1 MNGFTKYIITIIIIS
16 VLFVGYHKYEVENL
30 NNTIVTLESENVDL
44 KNKIGLMEKN
54 FENFIKKRNNNVKV
68 VYKTKEKK
76 IKVPVVEQLKQ
87 VNKDIDELEKNMD
100 SIKGIL
106 PNRKGQ
112 DLINSLKL
120 KTDL

>member
-76 IKVPVVEQLKQ
+76 VQVPAEVELKE
-87 VNKDIDELEKNMD
+87 VNRDIQDLEKSMD
-100 SIKGIL
+100 SIKSLL

-112 DLINSLKL
+112 ELINSLKL
-120 KTDL
+120 KTSI

>member
-1 MNGFTKYIITIIIIS
+1 MNGFVKYIITTIVIS
-16 VLFVGYHKYEVENL
+16 ALFLGYHEYKVENL
-30 NNTIVTLESENVDL
+30 NLTIVTLESENIDL
-44 KNKIGLMEKN
+44 RNKIDLMENN

-76 IKVPVVEQLKQ
+76 ITIPVVKQLEQ

-100 SIKGIL
+100 SIKSIL

>member
-1 MNGFTKYIITIIIIS
+1 MNGFVKYIITTIVILA
-16 VLFVGYHKYEVENL
+16 LFLGYHEYKVENL
-30 NNTIVTLESENVDL
+30 NLTIVTLESENIDL
-44 KNKIGLMEKN
+44 RNKIDLMENN

-76 IKVPVVEQLKQ
+76 IAVPVVKQLEQ

>member
-1 MNGFTKYIITIIIIS
+1 MNGFTRLILTIIITS
-16 VLFVGYHKYEVENL
+16 VLFMFYHKHEVENL
-30 NNTIVTLESENVDL
+30 TNTIEILENENDGL

-68 VYKTKEKK
+68 VYNTKEKK
-76 IKVPVVEQLKQ
+76 ITVPVVNQLAQ
-87 VNKDIDELEKNMD
+87 VNKDIDELEKNID
-100 SIKGIL
+100 SIKNIL

>member
-1 MNGFTKYIITIIIIS
+1 MNGYIKYIITTIVIS
-16 VLFVGYHKYEVENL
+16 VLFVGYHEYKVENL
-30 NNTIVTLESENVDL
+30 NLTIVTLESENIDL
-44 KNKIGLMEKN
+44 RKKIDLMEKN

-68 VYKTKEKK
+68 VYKTKEKQ
-76 IKVPVVEQLKQ
+76 IKVPVVEQLKE

-100 SIKGIL
+100 SIKSIL

>member
-30 NNTIVTLESENVDL
+30 NNTIVTLESENVNL

-76 IKVPVVEQLKQ
+76 VQVPAEVELKE
-87 VNKDIDELEKNMD
+87 VNRDIQDLEKSMD
-100 SIKGIL
+100 SIKSLL

-112 DLINSLKL
+112 ELINSLKL
-120 KTDL
+120 KTSI

>member
-1 MNGFTKYIITIIIIS
+1 MNGFIKYIITTIVIS
-16 VLFVGYHKYEVENL
+16 ALCLGYHEYKVENL
-30 NNTIVTLESENVDL
+30 NLTIVTLESENVDL
-44 KNKIGLMEKN
+44 RNKIDLMEKN

-76 IKVPVVEQLKQ
+76 ITIPVVKQLEQ

>member
-30 NNTIVTLESENVDL
+30 NNTIVTLESENVNL

-76 IKVPVVEQLKQ
+76 ITIPVVKQLEQ

-106 PNRKGQ
+106 PNRKGE

>member
-1 MNGFTKYIITIIIIS
+1 MF
-16 VLFVGYHKYEVENL
+16 YHKHEVENL
-30 NNTIVTLESENVDL
+30 TNTIEILENENDGL

-68 VYKTKEKK
+68 VYNTKEKK
-76 IKVPVVEQLKQ
+76 ITVPVVNQLAQ
-87 VNKDIDELEKNMD
+87 VNKDIDELEKNID
-100 SIKGIL
+100 SIKNIL

>member
-30 NNTIVTLESENVDL
+30 NNTIVTLESENIDL
-44 KNKIGLMEKN
+44 RNKIDLMEKN

-76 IKVPVVEQLKQ
+76 ITIPVVKQLEQ